1 MKQLGHSESARK
13 PPPPRLETLPSTTAD
28 EVMDLYRTLG
38 GVQSAPKLAPG
49 TWDIAYDDGLLLELD
64 EDLHFHRYRGMTL
77 DAPWAIGLPWTR
89 PYRTYVVEGERR
101 AGTGGKRW
109 TSPSAEK
116 MFGTSDPD
124 GSFEEHGAPRWKQRA
139 LYDAMKDAMAA
150 TGEIRL
156 ARVSIYDRVAGH
168 TLNDV
173 LYGRAEVPAESIEAL
188 VTGRT
193 A

>member
-1 MKQLGHSESARK
+1 MKQLGHSEGATK
-13 PPPPRLETLPSTTAD
+13 PPAPRLDSLPSEIAD
-28 EVMDLYRTLG
+28 QVMDLYRTLG

-49 TWDIAYDDGLLLELD
+49 SWDIAYDDGLLLELD
-64 EDLHFHRYRGMTL
+64 EDLHFHRYRGATL
-77 DAPWAIGLPWTR
+77 DAPWSAELPWTA
-89 PYRTYVVEGERR
+89 PYRVYVVEGEKRG
-101 AGTGGKRW
+101 GTGGSRW

-116 MFGTSDPD
+116 MFGESDPD
-124 GSFEEHGAPRWKQRA
+124 GVFGENGAPRWKQRA

-173 LYGRAEVPAESIEAL
+173 LYGRAEVSAESIEAL
-188 VTGRT
+188 VTERT